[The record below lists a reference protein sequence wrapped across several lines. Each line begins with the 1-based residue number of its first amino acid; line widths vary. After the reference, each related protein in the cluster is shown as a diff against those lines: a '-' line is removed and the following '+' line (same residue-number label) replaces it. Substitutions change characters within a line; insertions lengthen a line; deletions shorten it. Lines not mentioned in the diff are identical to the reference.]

1 MIAKE
6 DTIRTLAF
14 WDSVTNSY
22 YPEVRALRCKISCNR
37 LN

>member
-14 WDSVTNSY
+14 WDSV